1 VLSFPYP
8 RDSLLVI
15 PLHKQSDSEGDSD
28 NDEQRSKRARLAPGL
43 SCTSIMPRLSVAARV
58 LYSAVF

>member
-1 VLSFPYP
+1 
-8 RDSLLVI
+8 VI

-43 SCTSIMPRLSVAARV
+43 SCISIIPRLSVAAWV